1 MGFLLVCVAI
11 YVWLVPC
18 HRLCAAAALCAWEYS
33 YYLFYPFSRIW
44 NGIWIWHGRW
54 SREARVHR
62 VDHVRECSGAHIA
75 TSHIF
80 SSIYLFI
87 LYFPLLLVLN
97 CSFTRL
103 VLFTYWACES
113 TKATTTTNNECRGR
127 DKTKKKKYSSMYYYE
142 PLSGLGP
149 PIEFRS
155 PIINR
160 LLFYVTT
167 CRVCVLCARALDQT
181 QTLSI
186 FFFQFYVDF
195 CFFFVFCCS
204 VWFVCVN
211 VEELSL
217 SEHMV
222 WPQLRLP
229 YRIYWSLSSPSS
241 SHETNVSSIFCFVL
255 SMAAKNQI
263 NMLG

>member
-1 MGFLLVCVAI
+1 
-11 YVWLVPC
+11 
-18 HRLCAAAALCAWEYS
+18 
-33 YYLFYPFSRIW
+33 
-44 NGIWIWHGRW
+44 
-54 SREARVHR
+54 
-62 VDHVRECSGAHIA
+62 
-75 TSHIF
+75 
-80 SSIYLFI
+80 
-87 LYFPLLLVLN
+87 
-97 CSFTRL
+97 
-103 VLFTYWACES
+103 
-113 TKATTTTNNECRGR
+113 
-127 DKTKKKKYSSMYYYE
+127 MYYYE

-229 YRIYWSLSSPSS
+229 YRIY
-241 SHETNVSSIFCFVL
+241 
-255 SMAAKNQI
+255 
-263 NMLG
+263 